1 MGVKKKNKKT
11 RAETLLKNHA
21 GESVNTDNET
31 DFEAMFSSSPPGMNL
46 SDTISEKILG
56 KYSLN
61 IPLSLMFKRC
71 VPFNI
76 VRLDLTGFVRFGPID
91 SDVFHEFDEALY
103 ILLKK
108 IPRIRELFLKT
119 HEKFTYIPKVRNH
132 HMYIIGN
139 HCVHLEVLDIS
150 YNKLVTGEG
159 LKYLLNCK
167 ELRKLYL
174 FKVSTSEHE
183 VVRLLDS
190 LPNLECHI
198 IEDLNLLILITQE
211 TCPDIKTLKLRVK
224 DEDLFDFSLIESVR
238 NVEFV
243 YNVECLLRL
252 QMNAGQ
258 TLSELTV
265 FMLSPTLTDAY
276 IYELFVELH
285 LVALQ
290 KVLFL
295 VPGENNSGGLLPL
308 TIETLR
314 FLLNFCPNLIKIG
327 NIACWNRIQLLLTD
341 MGQRLS
347 CLCDCCRAQ
356 ESGGDG
362 NERTR
367 LLTPSSGVGGEFHSE
382 GGSEE
387 GFGYSFNVEGSLDV
401 GESGDSELGDRPS
414 EEGKAEQTA
423 LSKILHDAAHEL
435 IDVSGATL
443 QSAAVSSSLE
453 NHEFAERAQD
463 YSIKLFLAAPNL
475 ALKYNEDTLSTDNWT
490 DGFVIGQFEYR
501 ARDNVK

>member
-1 MGVKKKNKKT
+1 MPPFKVISSLYNLSLDLI
-11 RAETLLKNHA
+11 AETLLKNHA

-190 LPNLECHI
+190 LPNLVHLGYKSLGNVVNTLRKRLKRSFRGMPHNRRLKLTHI
-198 IEDLNLLILITQE
+198 DNTGAYNNRVSCLRCKPSLLNVIKE

-243 YNVECLLRL
+243 YNVGVPASPSNGTLRFLVCSGKSLTSISLICSFISTPILRGIALECVMLESLWIRCNYFNDSSLGPFLEKKHGHLKRL
-252 QMNAGQ
+252 KILYIRVGENEEQLPVLPKAVFTFILQNAGQ

-327 NIACWNRIQLLLTD
+327 NIACWNVRRGEILLD
-341 MGQRLS
+341 
-347 CLCDCCRAQ
+347 
-356 ESGGDG
+356 
-362 NERTR
+362 
-367 LLTPSSGVGGEFHSE
+367 
-382 GGSEE
+382 
-387 GFGYSFNVEGSLDV
+387 
-401 GESGDSELGDRPS
+401 
-414 EEGKAEQTA
+414 
-423 LSKILHDAAHEL
+423 
-435 IDVSGATL
+435 
-443 QSAAVSSSLE
+443 
-453 NHEFAERAQD
+453 
-463 YSIKLFLAAPNL
+463 PNL
-475 ALKYNEDTLSTDNWT
+475 NNLSHGNYKLNIVDK
-490 DGFVIGQFEYR
+490 R
-501 ARDNVK
+501 